1 MRLRKT
7 SRRPED
13 EIQRAVFQHIR
24 ARGVP
29 GLVAFHVPN
38 GGKRKP
44 IEAAILKGLGV
55 RAGVAD
61 IIAVYRGKIFAIEL
75 KAENGRPTEAQIEF
89 LSDIEKAGAFTA
101 MPRGLDAAI
110 ATLEAWGLLRGV
122 TT

>member
-1 MRLRKT
+1 MRPRKA

-24 ARGVP
+24 ARGVA

-55 RAGVAD
+55 RAGVSD
-61 IIAVYRGKIFAIEL
+61 IIAVHQGKIFALEL
-75 KAENGRPTEAQIEF
+75 KAEDGRPTEAQIAF
-89 LSDIEKAGAFTA
+89 LSDFEKAGAFTA
-101 MPRGLDAAI
+101 MPRGLDAAL
-110 ATLEAWGLLRGV
+110 ATLEAWGLLIGRV
-122 TT
+122 S